1 MVEQKYKYFLWKFIA
16 KKQALQQG
24 NQFFKRVEINGSAV
38 FASFFF
44 FFVLVVVESGTA
56 EQGV

>member
-44 FFVLVVVESGTA
+44 FFVLVVVELDL
-56 EQGV
+56 VD